1 MGTAMERFF
10 AGHYRAPEPAHAAA
24 ALAEFFAMPD
34 AAANPAWRMFVVA
47 ARHDPAVADAF
58 TALAAARPDLAAIIH
73 SILAAANNA
82 GLPDPL
88 SMPIAEPGDLD
99 VVWSAF
105 LVSGADA
112 PVQRILDVL
121 LWEDRTLAALDRWV
135 RAPGLLSYF
144 SRPAA
149 VKRLHAAGLATDAT
163 QPRLGNGE
171 DVDLHVWK
179 LMSNGWQARTELP
192 FPLPDDHVLHLAIKG
207 AACWSLQSNAAQHPA
222 VARLYAT
229 LPHPERLPRFV
240 P

>member
-1 MGTAMERFF
+1 MGNAAERFF
-10 AGHYRAPEPAHAAA
+10 AGYYREPDPQLASE
-24 ALAEFFAMPD
+24 ALADFFARPN

-58 TALAAARPDLAAIIH
+58 SALAAQRPE
-73 SILAAANNA
+73 LAAAVQSVLTAANNK

-88 SMPIAEPGDLD
+88 VMPIADPGDLD
-99 VVWSAF
+99 VLWSAF

-121 LWEDRTLAALDRWV
+121 NGDDRTLTALDRWV
-135 RAPGLLSYF
+135 RAPGLLSFF
-144 SRPAA
+144 SRPGQL
-149 VKRLHAAGLATDAT
+149 KRLHAAGLATDVT
-163 QPRLGNGE
+163 QPRLGNAM

-179 LMSNGWQARTELP
+179 LMSNGWQVRTELP
-192 FPLPDDHVLHLAIKG
+192 FALPDDHVMHLEIKG
-207 AACWSLQSNAAQHPA
+207 AACWSLQSNALQHPA

-229 LPHPERLPRFV
+229 LPNPERLPRFV